1 MMFGRLKRLFGK
13 VFPVYAL
20 QNLSETAPSAST
32 LGRMYRLPQ
41 MAMNWLERL
50 CRKLFPVY
58 THCTACGRKLPYKD
72 RAGLC
77 QDCLMW

>member
-1 MMFGRLKRLFGK
+1 MSVPSPARASGEQIRVNWLKRWWNKF
-13 VFPVYAL
+13 FPL
-20 QNLSETAPSAST
+20 
-32 LGRMYRLPQ
+32 
-41 MAMNWLERL
+41 
-50 CRKLFPVY
+50 Y